1 MSASPTPTPTPVCPK
16 SNQQSG
22 HRLGVPGLRI
32 KYFLLS
38 AENIHGAFFFSLKG
52 KKVIWSQNIT
62 AMSLDCCQEFQ
73 HRDTR
78 REGGLA

>member
-1 MSASPTPTPTPVCPK
+1 MSASPTPTPVCPK
-16 SNQQSG
+16 SSQQSG

-38 AENIHGAFFFSLKG
+38 AENIHGAFFFFSLKG

-62 AMSLDCCQEFQ
+62 AMSLDDCQEFQ
-73 HRDTR
+73 GRDTG